1 MKSSRAVFLDRDGT
15 INVDTGYVGDPGQV
29 ILIPGAAEAI
39 RELRAAGYLA
49 IVVSNQSGVARGY
62 FGMDDVHAVND
73 RLSQLLEEQGTGL
86 DAFYICP
93 HFAGGSVPEYSF
105 ECGCRKP
112 DLGLFRRAIEEF
124 GLTPELCA
132 AAGDR
137 LGDIERLPELGLK
150 RQNLGL
156 LSGGGGAGCYPDLLA
171 FARRLLSKV

>member
-29 ILIPGAAEAI
+29 TLIPGAAEAI

-62 FGMDDVHAVND
+62 FGLDDVRAVNN
-73 RLSQLLEEQGTGL
+73 RLRRLLEEQGTGV

-93 HFAGGSVPEYSF
+93 HFPGGSDPKYSF
-105 ECGCRKP
+105 ECDCRKP
-112 DLGLFRRAIEEF
+112 ALGLFRKAIEEF

-156 LSGGGGAGCYPDLLA
+156 LSDKEGEGCYPDLLA
-171 FARRLLSKV
+171 FVRRFLSKV